1 MHRDHLEFLHV
12 TLIHRHTLSII
23 RPTEAPQMIRTMFTT
38 AMAMLVGAGLVVAQ
52 ATWYPS
58 RWGADD
64 QRGAANR
71 VTAARVLEAKNLITR
86 GQTYQ
91 LGRVYES
98 GMPIFGT
105 RHYSLRIPKVFG
117 PNGTNQMFYHD
128 EIISGELG
136 QIGTQFDGLGHVGI
150 GDLFYNGNRG
160 SEFARAEGLTKL
172 GIENVGALVT
182 RGVLIDIAAFKG
194 VPMLEGGYEITLSDL
209 EGCLAAREHHDPIGR
224 RRAVPHRVG
233 SVVDE
238 RQSPLQSKRTWHR
251 PRGRSVSGRPRN
263 HDGWL
268 RHVGRRSRAQSG
280 RLAGVP
286 GAPALIPR
294 NGIYIFE
301 NLATEALARD
311 NAYEFAFFFAP
322 LRLKGATGSPG
333 IHWRFDDARAHPLRR
348 ESQWPI

>member
-1 MHRDHLEFLHV
+1 
-12 TLIHRHTLSII
+12 
-23 RPTEAPQMIRTMFTT
+23 MIRTMLTT
-38 AMAMLVGAGLVVAQ
+38 ATAMLVAAALVVAQ
-52 ATWYPS
+52 TTWYPS

-64 QRGAANR
+64 QRGAGNR
-71 VTAARVLEAKNLITR
+71 MTAAKVLEAKNLITR

-117 PNGTNQMFYHD
+117 PNGANQMFYHD

-160 SEFARAEGLTKL
+160 SEFAKAEGLTKL
-172 GIENVGALVT
+172 GVENVGALVT
-182 RGVLIDIAAFKG
+182 RGVLLDIAAFKG
-194 VPMLEGGYEITLSDL
+194 VPMLEGGYEITLADL
-209 EGCLAAREHHDPIGR
+209 EGALRRENVTIRSGDVVLFHTGWGSLWMKDNVRFNQSAPGIGLAVGQYLVDHEITMAGSDTWAVE
-224 RRAVPHRVG
+224 AVPNPDA
-233 SVVDE
+233 S
-238 RQSPLQSKRTWHR
+238 
-251 PRGRSVSGRPRN
+251 
-263 HDGWL
+263 
-268 RHVGRRSRAQSG
+268 
-280 RLAGVP
+280 LAFPVHQL
-286 GAPALIPR
+286 LIPR

-301 NLATEALARD
+301 NLATEVLARD

-333 IHWRFDDARAHPLRR
+333 NPLAVR
-348 ESQWPI
+348 